1 MGSSYTMWDH
11 SYCRTPSQQTE
22 CDSIP
27 GVKKQLGLL
36 RLAASSLVISENL
49 STEGNP
55 RDRFICSQTISPD
68 QDLLF
73 MEARSIEPRNRCL
86 PTKLVSQ
93 KSLCFSPILHD
104 PKGFQQILQR
114 KTTNDNPCN
123 SSLTITTVVPRSN
136 ENVHTTTYLIDLEER
151 SAKNSKGKN
160 SSPCPKQNFKISGM
174 DGLGARL

>member
-1 MGSSYTMWDH
+1 MSFSHKTSYINILENLESQSYSSPVGQHGTFNISVKDGGCPENKISPIQRNMGSSYTMWDH

-93 KSLCFSPILHD
+93 KSLCFSSILHD
-104 PKGFQQILQR
+104 PKGF
-114 KTTNDNPCN
+114 
-123 SSLTITTVVPRSN
+123 
-136 ENVHTTTYLIDLEER
+136 
-151 SAKNSKGKN
+151 
-160 SSPCPKQNFKISGM
+160 
-174 DGLGARL
+174 